1 MYFCS
6 RDFSIFQL
14 SNELR
19 FSCAIVVVV
28 IVSLLGWSCEEM
40 DWLSS
45 FSLLQQPQQPQQQK
59 HPMLIVE
66 ATATAAASDQT
77 ALLIPL
83 DYGFSI
89 ISVNIQLYNFLPNK
103 FEAPMINRNKKTPSS
118 HVNSNSHLCRRSWRD
133 IISQG
138 VYDRRVEVK

>member
-14 SNELR
+14 SNELC
-19 FSCAIVVVV
+19 SCAIVVVV
-28 IVSLLGWSCEEM
+28 VVSLLGWSCEEM

-77 ALLIPL
+77 TLPIPF

-89 ISVNIQLYNFLPNK
+89 IRVNIQLYNFLPNK